1 MAEPPEFWLFTVT
14 NVIVFVLGS
23 IVTMMSYLAYR
34 SQPAS
39 RSFRNS
45 TLGFAFITLGGAVE
59 PIYQL
64 GVRGD
69 YNLDGRE
76 ILAMQGAEGIL
87 IAVGLALLFF
97 AITDYG
103 RSRASTTYS
112 TGIEDTP
119 DQ

>member
-1 MAEPPEFWLFTVT
+1 MAEPPEFWLFTAT

-23 IVTMMSYLAYR
+23 IITLMSYLAYR
-34 SQPAS
+34 AKPMS
-39 RSFRNS
+39 RSFRNA

-87 IAVGLALLFF
+87 IAIGLALLFI
-97 AITDYG
+97 AITGYG
-103 RSRASTTYS
+103 RSDPAITYS
-112 TGIEDTP
+112 TRIDDTP
-119 DQ
+119 D